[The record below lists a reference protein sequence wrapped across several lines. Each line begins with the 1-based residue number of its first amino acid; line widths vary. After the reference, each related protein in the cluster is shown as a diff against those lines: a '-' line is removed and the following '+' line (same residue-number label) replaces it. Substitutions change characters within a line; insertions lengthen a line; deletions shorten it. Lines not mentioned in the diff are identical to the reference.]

1 MAITVKWSPEAIDDL
16 ENIAEF
22 IARDSRFYAGT
33 VVKKII
39 KTTRNLKE
47 FPLVGRIVPEIDK
60 HNIRELFVYNYRIV
74 YKIDGNFILITAIIH
89 GKVSSSNFSKRLS

>member
-16 ENIAEF
+16 DNIAEF
-22 IARDSRFYAGT
+22 IARNSKFYAGT

-39 KTTRNLKE
+39 KSTRNIKD

-60 HNIRELFVYNYRIV
+60 HNIRELFIYNYRIV
-74 YKIDGNFILITAIIH
+74 YKIETNYILITAIIH

>member
-1 MAITVKWSPEAIDDL
+1 MAITVKWSPEAFNDL

-39 KTTRNLKE
+39 KTTRNIKD

-60 HNIRELFVYNYRIV
+60 HNIRELFIYNHRIV
-74 YKIDGNFILITAIIH
+74 YKIETNYILITAIIH

>member
-1 MAITVKWSPEAIDDL
+1 MAITVKWSPEAVDDL

-22 IARDSRFYAGT
+22 IARDSKFYAGT

-39 KTTRNLKE
+39 GATRNIKD
-47 FPLVGRIVPEIDK
+47 FPLAGRIVPEIDK
-60 HNIRELFVYNYRIV
+60 HNIRELFVYDYRIV
-74 YKIDGNFILITAIIH
+74 YKVERNYILITAIIH

>member
-39 KTTRNLKE
+39 KTTRNLE
-47 FPLVGRIVPEIDK
+47 DFPLVGRIVPEIDK
-60 HNIRELFVYNYRIV
+60 HNIRELFAYNYRIV
-74 YKIDGNFILITAIIH
+74 YKIDGNSILITAIIH
-89 GKVSSSNFSKRLS
+89 GKVSSSNFSERLS